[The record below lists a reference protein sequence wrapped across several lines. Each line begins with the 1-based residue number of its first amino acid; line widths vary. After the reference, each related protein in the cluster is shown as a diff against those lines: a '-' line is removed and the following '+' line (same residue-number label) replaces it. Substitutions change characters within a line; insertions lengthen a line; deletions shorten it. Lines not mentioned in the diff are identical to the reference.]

1 MQRQLNC
8 GRKADTRMKKLIWL
22 AITLIVALSLVGG
35 AAKARPEQHVT
46 QFDVSAGDPFTEAF
60 SGVAGLGDVAQASN
74 GDTIKVIFTGHFD
87 VKDHEAEGNGTFE
100 HFNSSGT
107 LLEFGTFQAH
117 HLISF
122 TDFGTSAGL
131 SPMFHGGT
139 ALILV
144 RGVRYDNSDPALNT
158 TSKFKATLRV
168 DCLIGNPPA
177 GLEEGINFAI
187 SGGLN
192 FDEKPSNHG
201 FTSFVTTED

>member
-1 MQRQLNC
+1 ME
-8 GRKADTRMKKLIWL
+8 DVHMKRLFGL
-22 AITLIVALSLVGG
+22 TFALLLTLSLVVG
-35 AAKARPEQHVT
+35 AAKARAEEQVT

-60 SGVAGLGDVAQASN
+60 SGAAGLGDVAQASN

-87 VKDHEAEGNGTFE
+87 VNEAEGNGTFE
-100 HFNSSGT
+100 HFSSSGR
-107 LLEFGTFQAH
+107 LLEFGSFQAH

-131 SPMFHGGT
+131 SPTFHGGT

-144 RGVRYDNSDPALNT
+144 RGVRYDNSDPSLNT
-158 TSKFKATLRV
+158 TAKFKATLRV
-168 DCLIGNPPA
+168 DCLVGNPPA
-177 GLEEGINFAI
+177 GVEEGINFAI

-201 FTSFVTTED
+201 FTAFVATAD